1 MKIKEKT
8 IQEIENLDV
17 DNLMFIYEIILSIK
31 NRKKVFRS
39 VDVSSAYKRVRE
51 LLKDLKGSLS
61 DDIILDR
68 EDRV

>member
-8 IQEIENLDV
+8 IQEIKNLDA

-31 NRKKVFRS
+31 NRKKLFRS